1 MNNSTPPPIPPTP
14 PNAQATQTTPPP
26 INPSETTPLRDQPAV
41 IDPLF
46 LKSED
51 EIVAGLI
58 SRELEK
64 SGFDIKKDSLA
75 HIEKKKM
82 TATLISGPINL
93 IIIVL
98 FRVFHYGG
106 LWAAVLIGVSFGIW
120 RKFQKSDLSAFL
132 IKEIKSR
139 PTEKFS
145 DVIAPQLYDRCSN
158 QKWIRLGILAACTF
172 LIPVLMFLKPHVFY
186 EDAPDGK
193 YVRFY
198 TEGLMDSETLT
209 IPETVDNKP
218 VKGIRGDVFCS
229 TDLVSVTLPNS
240 IDTIRGHAF
249 EDCHKLTNINIPTN
263 LRYLGGHAFDGCEQL
278 RHVNLPKCLR
288 YIGGY
293 AFNECN
299 NLTINSLPQEMDSI
313 GGYAFY
319 RCYGITNITLPEN
332 ITEIHAYCF
341 SGTRIK
347 SITIPA
353 SVERIGEQAFSNT
366 YLKKIIF
373 EESSQLRRIGSRSFF
388 HTDIEEVVLP
398 PSVKEIR
405 GSAFRECR
413 KLKSAKIPQDCDVAD
428 RAFKDSPTKVE
439 RY

>member
-1 MNNSTPPPIPPTP
+1 M
-14 PNAQATQTTPPP
+14 QTTPPP
-26 INPSETTPLRDQPAV
+26 IPQRPPNAQASQTPPPIKPEGAMRRRDQPPV

-51 EIVAGLI
+51 EILTGILT
-58 SRELEK
+58 RELDK
-64 SGFDIKKDSLA
+64 CGFDIKKDSLA
-75 HIEKKKM
+75 HIEKKKL

-106 LWAAVLIGVSFGIW
+106 FWAAVLIGVSFGIW

-132 IKEIKSR
+132 IKEIKGR
-139 PTEKFS
+139 PDEKFS
-145 DVIAPQLYDRCSN
+145 DVIAPQLYDKCSN

-172 LIPVLMFLKPHVFY
+172 LIPVLLFLKPHIFY

-209 IPETVDNKP
+209 IPETVDDKP

-229 TDLVSVTLPNS
+229 TDLVSVTLPNT

-249 EDCHKLTNINIPTN
+249 EDCHMLTTINLPTS
-263 LRYLGGHAFDGCEQL
+263 LRSLGGHAFDGCNNLQHVVFPQSL
-278 RHVNLPKCLR
+278 RH
-288 YIGGY
+288 IGGY
-293 AFNECN
+293 AFNECS
-299 NLTINSLPQEMDSI
+299 NLTISDFPQVMDSI
-313 GGYAFY
+313 GGFAF
-319 RCYGITNITLPEN
+319 RNCYEIKAITLPTT
-332 ITEIHAYCF
+332 ITKIHAYCF
-341 SGTRIK
+341 SGTRIQ

-353 SVERIGEQAFSNT
+353 SVEDISEQAFSST
-366 YLKKIIF
+366 CLKEIIF
-373 EESSQLRRIGSRSFF
+373 EEPSHLKRIGSRSFF
-388 HTDIEEVVLP
+388 RTDLEEVEVP

-413 KLKSAKIPQDCDVAD
+413 KLRSAKIPKDCDVAEK
-428 RAFKDSPTKVE
+428 AFKDSPTNVE